1 MRAKEVLRQRARGG
15 GGGSVGTVCTLAT
28 VNNKQPGRVRECYE
42 NYVLI
47 HDLESVAVD
56 ACVELCSSRCI
67 CV

>member
-1 MRAKEVLRQRARGG
+1 MRAKEVLRRRARGG

-47 HDLESVAVD
+47 HDLD
-56 ACVELCSSRCI
+56 ASTELVLKVVSMLQKA
-67 CV
+67 